1 MHPMKSSFVFNMNK
15 SVINSSY
22 DTWLARIR
30 YV

>member
-1 MHPMKSSFVFNMNK
+1 MKSSFVFNMNK